1 MMLGTCRAAN
11 AIHVRFVDG
20 GGDGDQPQNQ
30 NAGKISCTGE
40 LPASDWTLSSRYR
53 SSRVIYVPVAGTYD
67 EVRVDVD
74 KARGVARLRA
84 RSDAVSLDVLVRLP
98 DDRLLVVDELKAE
111 ESPRDPSWLVLS
123 LPHANRGR
131 WWTLTVDLYRA
142 GLEADGRAWA
152 ASWSAA
158 KRLAVEEIA
167 AASPGRAGEVAAATG
182 LPDDLA
188 RAVAGR
194 EALALFE
201 DPGTRKAGWS
211 HGACSTALWA
221 VHECAWKHAGAPKGA
236 AAARLMAE
244 LLAECDVDADEAR
257 RMVGNGLP
265 RCASADADADVD
277 ESAWVA
283 VDTDRA
289 RLFVRR
295 LFVHRAILDRF
306 DLPVPIPVVT
316 FGYMPIEL
324 HP

>member
-1 MMLGTCRAAN
+1 MTSSGRPVVS
-11 AIHVRFVDG
+11 VRFVDVDVDVDRNGDG
-20 GGDGDQPQNQ
+20 GG
-30 NAGKISCTGE
+30 KIACTGE
-40 LPASDWTLSSRYR
+40 LPASDWTNAYR
-53 SSRVIYVPVAGTYD
+53 SSRVICVPFAGVHE
-67 EVRVDVD
+67 EVHVDVD
-74 KARGVARLRA
+74 KARRVARLRA
-84 RSDAVSLDVLVRLP
+84 RSGSVSLDILVRLP
-98 DDRLLVVDELKAE
+98 DDRFLVVDDLKAE
-111 ESPRDPSWLVLS
+111 ESHPMMRRGSWIVLS
-123 LPHANRGR
+123 LPHANRER
-131 WWTLTVDLYRA
+131 WCSLTVDLYRA
-142 GLEADGRAWA
+142 GLEADEGAWA
-152 ASWSAA
+152 ATWAA
-158 KRLAVEEIA
+158 IRRPAVEQLPA
-167 AASPGRAGEVAAATG
+167 ADGRAAEVAAATG

>member
-188 RAVAGR
+188 RAVVGR
-194 EALALFE
+194 EALSLFE
-201 DPGTRKAGWS
+201 DARPAGWS

-221 VHECAWKHAGAPKGA
+221 VHECAWKARKAGAPKRA

-244 LLAECDVDADEAR
+244 LLAECDVGAEEAR
-257 RMVGNGLP
+257 RLVVNGLSL
-265 RCASADADADVD
+265 CADADDDAEAD
-277 ESAWVA
+277 AWVA
-283 VDTDRA
+283 VDA
-289 RLFVRR
+289 ALGRR
-295 LFVHRAILDRF
+295 LFVHAAILDRF
-306 DLPVPIPVVT
+306 ALTPPIPVMA
-316 FGYMPIEL
+316 FGHMPIPERIT
-324 HP
+324 P